1 MTRNRSKNKRSR
13 SRRPAPRHGLSAF
26 TAAPS
31 EGVAF
36 FSEIAGSK
44 ITKFFTGLLLLP
56 VCWILL
62 ETFLVL
68 LKADTLVGEY
78 WRSREFLAF
87 GLASLVWII
96 LFFAWRTR
104 AMMWL
109 YVAGHELTHA
119 LFVMLCRGK
128 VSKVHISS
136 EGGHILTNRNNFIIS
151 LSPYFFPFYT
161 AIAILGWT
169 IAEWIIKDAGTLDP
183 LWLYALIG
191 FTWMFH
197 LTFTIWMIGREQP
210 DVDQNGKLFS
220 FTTIFIANM
229 LLICIML
236 ILASPTATFKGFSLS
251 LWANGQT
258 FFVRL
263 TESAREM
270 YEVLLSR

>member
-1 MTRNRSKNKRSR
+1 MPRKRSKNKRSR

-26 TAAPS
+26 TADS
-31 EGVAF
+31 SGGFAF
-36 FSEIAGSK
+36 FSEVAGSR
-44 ITKFFTGLLLLP
+44 ITKFVTGLLLLP
-56 VCWILL
+56 VCWFLL

-68 LKADTLVGEY
+68 LKADTLVGQY
-78 WRSREFLAF
+78 WRSKEFLAF
-87 GLASLVWII
+87 GLASLLWSI

-104 AMMWL
+104 AMIWL

-119 LFVMLCRGK
+119 LFVLLCRGK

-169 IAEWIIKDAGTLDP
+169 IAEWVIKDAGTLDP

-229 LLICIML
+229 LLICTML
-236 ILASPTATFKGFSLS
+236 IVASPTATFKGFGLS
-251 LWANGQT
+251 LWANGQS
-258 FFVRL
+258 FISRF

-270 YEVLLSR
+270 YEAIPFG

>member
-1 MTRNRSKNKRSR
+1 M
-13 SRRPAPRHGLSAF
+13 SAF
-26 TAAPS
+26 TADSA
-31 EGVAF
+31 GAF
-36 FSEIAGSK
+36 AAVGEIASSK
-44 ITKFFTGLLLLP
+44 ITKFLTGILLLP

-68 LKADTLVGEY
+68 LKADTLVGQY
-78 WRSREFLAF
+78 WKSKEFLAF
-87 GLASLVWII
+87 GLAGLLWVI

-151 LSPYFFPFYT
+151 LSPYFFPFYS
-161 AIAILGWT
+161 AVAILSWA
-169 IAEWIIKDAGTLDP
+169 IAEWIIKDAGTLNP
-183 LWLYALIG
+183 MWLYALIG

-197 LTFTIWMIGREQP
+197 LTFTVWMIGREQP

-220 FTTIFIANM
+220 FTVIFIANV
-229 LLICIML
+229 LLICTML
-236 ILASPTATFKGFSLS
+236 IVASPTATFKGFGLS
-251 LWANGQT
+251 LWVNGQS
-258 FFVRL
+258 FFSRL
-263 TESAREM
+263 SESALEL
-270 YEVLLSR
+270 YQVLPLP

>member
-1 MTRNRSKNKRSR
+1 M
-13 SRRPAPRHGLSAF
+13 SAF
-26 TAAPS
+26 TADPS
-31 EGVAF
+31 GSVAF
-36 FSEIAGSK
+36 FNEIAGSK

-68 LKADTLVGEY
+68 LKADTLAGEY

-119 LFVMLCRGK
+119 LFVLLCQGK

-229 LLICIML
+229 LLICTML
-236 ILASPTATFKGFSLS
+236 IVASPTATFKGFGLS

-270 YEVLLSR
+270 YEMLLSR

>member
-1 MTRNRSKNKRSR
+1 MPRKRPKNKRSR
-13 SRRPAPRHGLSAF
+13 SRRPVPRHGLSAF
-26 TAAPS
+26 TADS
-31 EGVAF
+31 SGGFAF
-36 FSEIAGSK
+36 FSEIAGSR
-44 ITKFFTGLLLLP
+44 ITKFVTGLLLLP

-68 LKADTLVGEY
+68 LKADTLVGQY
-78 WRSREFLAF
+78 WKSKEFLAF

-119 LFVMLCRGK
+119 LFVLLCRGK

-169 IAEWIIKDAGTLDP
+169 IAEWVIKDAGTLDP

-229 LLICIML
+229 LLICTML
-236 ILASPTATFKGFSLS
+236 IVASPTATFKGFGLS

-258 FFVRL
+258 FFSRL

-270 YEVLLSR
+270 YEVLPFG